1 MKAYY
6 YCTDGTNVS
15 GPVSFDELSRLRFSG
30 DLGDMA
36 QVCEQGSDL
45 WMPLSTI
52 LAAHRQQ
59 EAAQRFSQ
67 QSAAAVQSTGYVKSA
82 LNKGESVVYM
92 AHVHWGIYLT
102 IIPAFLAAE
111 IFFAFIVY
119 SSGIADELPWTQALL
134 VIPFLILPFGWII
147 QKTTELAVTNRRVIA
162 KVGLVSR
169 KTSEIL
175 LSKVESVEVQQGILG
190 RILNYGTV
198 TVRGTGGGSAPA
210 VAIADP
216 LRFRQEVQRMT
227 ENE

>member
-6 YCTDGTNVS
+6 YCTDGTTVS
-15 GPVSFDELSRLRFSG
+15 GPVSFDELTRLKFSG

-36 QVCEQGSDL
+36 QVCEQGTDL
-45 WMPLSTI
+45 WMPLATLI
-52 LAAHRQQ
+52 AAHKQQ
-59 EAAQRFSQ
+59 EAARTLSQ
-67 QSAAAVQSTGYVKSA
+67 QHTAAAPATGYIKST
-82 LNKGESVVYM
+82 LNKGETVIYA

-102 IIPAFLAAE
+102 IVPAFIAAE

-119 SSGIADELPWTQALL
+119 GSGIVEHFPWTNALL
-134 VIPFLILPFGWII
+134 LIPFLILPFGYII

-175 LSKVESVEVQQGILG
+175 LNKVESVEVQQGILG
-190 RILNYGTV
+190 RLLNYGTV